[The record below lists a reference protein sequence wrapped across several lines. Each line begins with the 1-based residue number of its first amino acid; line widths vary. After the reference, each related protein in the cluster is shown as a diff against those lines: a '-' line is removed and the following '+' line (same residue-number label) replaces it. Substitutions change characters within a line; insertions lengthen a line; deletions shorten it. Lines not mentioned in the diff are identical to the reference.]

1 MSLLLETPRL
11 IIRQFRDSDLEAFVA
26 YRNDPEVY
34 RYQGW
39 KTPYLREYAADFIA
53 RTKAVTP
60 GTPGEW
66 LQLAIERRPLAP
78 GERAEGEGMIGDI
91 AFHITRSNPRQA
103 YLGYTLARSAWGQ
116 GYASEAAHKL
126 LDYLFR
132 VLDLHRVIADCDIDN
147 AASIRLL
154 ERLGFRREAHNLESF
169 WLEGESR
176 WGSEYLYALLQ
187 REWLSRTAFWAS
199 VR

>member
-1 MSLLLETPRL
+1 MPLTLETPRL
-11 IIRQFRDSDLEAFVA
+11 VIRQFRDSDLEPFVA

-39 KTPYLREYAADFIA
+39 KTPYRREDGMEFIA
-53 RTKAVTP
+53 MAARAVP

-78 GERAEGEGMIGDI
+78 GERAEGNPTQGGEGMIIGDI
-91 AFHITRSNPRQA
+91 AFHVPRSNPRQA

-116 GYASEAAHKL
+116 GYASEAARKL

-132 VLDLHRVIADCDIDN
+132 VLNLHRVIADCDVDN

-154 ERLGFRREAHNLESF
+154 ERLGFRREAHYIESF
-169 WLEGESR
+169 WFKSESR
-176 WGSEYLYALLQ
+176 WGSEYLYAMLQ
-187 REWLSRTAFWAS
+187 REWILR
-199 VR
+199 